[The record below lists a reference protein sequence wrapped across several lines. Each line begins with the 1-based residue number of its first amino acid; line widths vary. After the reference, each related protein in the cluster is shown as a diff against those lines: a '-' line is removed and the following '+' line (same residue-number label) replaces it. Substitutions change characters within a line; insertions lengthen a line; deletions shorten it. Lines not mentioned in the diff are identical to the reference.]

1 MTLANPL
8 ALNSK
13 LQMIELKH
21 VQKVVTQATL
31 LDIETLT
38 VEPGQVVGIVGVIGP
53 VKPLLWQLFSGRIP
67 PTAGTIRIAGL
78 DPTQQWAQLAGQVGL
93 LPPENN
99 FYPRLTARQNL
110 TFYADLYGLSRGR
123 ADQVLHEVGLSD
135 RANERAEAL
144 PAALAR
150 RLAFGR
156 AILHQPTTLILAEPF
171 AECDGPSVELLSRL
185 IGGYAAA
192 NAAILILAPEITGLR
207 TLCHTLYVLEQ
218 GKLVAELSPQAQ
230 QNEGRVPFKIPAR
243 LDGKVAFV
251 NAADILYAAT
261 DESKTVL
268 YTPNGPV
275 PTHLTMTEVEERL
288 ARQGFFRAHR
298 THLVNLQHIKE
309 VIAYTRNSYTIVLDD
324 AAATEIPLSK
334 TAARDLRDL
343 LDY

>member
-1 MTLANPL
+1 
-8 ALNSK
+8 
-13 LQMIELKH
+13 MIELKH
-21 VQKVVTQATL
+21 VQKVVAQANL
-31 LDIETLT
+31 LDIESLT
-38 VEPGQVVGIVGVIGP
+38 VEPGQAVAIVGVVGP
-53 VKPLLWQLFSGRIP
+53 LKPLLWQLLSGRVP
-67 PTAGTIRIAGL
+67 PTAGTIHIAGL
-78 DPTQQWAQLAGQVGL
+78 APAQQWDQLAAQVGL

-99 FYPRLTARQNL
+99 LYPRLTARQNL

-123 ADQVLHEVGLSD
+123 ADQVLHQVGLSD

-144 PAALAR
+144 PPSLAR

-156 AILHQPTTLILAEPF
+156 AILHQPPILILAEPF
-171 AECDGPSVELLSRL
+171 AECDAPSVELLSRL
-185 IGGYAAA
+185 LGEYAAA
-192 NAAILILAPEITGLR
+192 DCTILVLAAESTGLR
-207 TLCHTLYVLEQ
+207 TFCQTFYMLEQ
-218 GKLVAELSPQAQ
+218 GKLVAELSPQVQPQA
-230 QNEGRVPFKIPAR
+230 GHIPFKIPAR

-251 NAADILYAAT
+251 NAGDILYAAT
-261 DESKTVL
+261 DESKTTL
-268 YTPNGPV
+268 YTKNGPV

-309 VIAYTRNSYTIVLDD
+309 VVAYTRNSYTIVLDD